1 MGVDLAT
8 YRARIGTFISR
19 RNVSDDDERRRIV
32 RAMWRTTNLSKAMVT
47 TNLKYN
53 ITSGTHSLEKPIHIC
68 SSTAFG
74 FLPTLQHVRPS
85 GYSGL
90 RLYAVAERFA
100 LTLVAMSFILIK
112 QLLLLL
118 SGDVE
123 TNPGPLGQHTEDPTF
138 TFKNII
144 RALRPV
150 VQWKSLG
157 IELEISAAKIKEID
171 HNNRGQVAECKHDMV
186 QFWLESDS
194 SSSWRKLI
202 DALISND
209 QSVLAEEIKNTY
221 CQTPQDSTLPVLPKS
236 GENISIKELKGR
248 YCNLKSAKVDF
259 PPVPKFSFTN
269 LALIKDTTE
278 TCRSAFFY
286 NTIQGSVDDVIETKV
301 TITYEDLFESVT
313 PQNRIFLLEGRPG
326 CGKTTL
332 TRKISRDWGEGTIL
346 SFVKYLFLIPLR
358 QFYATPIIELS
369 SILEYFALSV
379 LETEIRGNT
388 GHGVC
393 FIFDGLDEYSQKY
406 TADGRSWFEQL
417 LRGEVLT
424 SSIIMITSR
433 PNASVQLRESVHIR
447 GEVLGF
453 LKKQVDE
460 YIDKS
465 YSNNPSKA
473 SEVKAYLHN
482 HQNIQHICYVPLHL
496 VMIIFIYN
504 TCEEDKAPLPK
515 TETDVYNLFTVMS
528 LVRYYRKMGRT
539 VKLNQLKLLPSS
551 ELSLFR
557 SICKLAYNTTVL
569 SKTSISL
576 HDVND
581 EFSISDVVNLGIII
595 ADQKEGLTGGEPVLS
610 FVHLTN
616 QEFLAAY
623 HVSTLPPDEQLKAVR
638 EHVGQPHMSVV
649 LKFFCGITG
658 LQDPDHWTS
667 ILDNALIDED
677 DEKKVNLKAMHC
689 VFESQN
695 GQRCRELFSKAGG
708 DLVILNETLTLLDYC
723 VAGYCLESAS
733 DAVKSITL
741 RCQLTAEGL
750 EIIVQKLTRSLESV
764 TELEIRDDLCDK
776 DKISALKEL
785 LHRFPKVKSL
795 K

>member
-32 RAMWRTTNLSKAMVT
+32 RTMSRRKNLSKAMVT
-47 TNLKYN
+47 TNLKYLTTI

-90 RLYAVAERFA
+90 YLYAVAERFA
-100 LTLVAMSFILIK
+100 LALVAMSFILIK

-118 SGDVE
+118 SGDIE
-123 TNPGPLGQHTEDPTF
+123 TNPGPLGQNTEDLLDMECSEEDIYTIAGYDLDWKVVGRRLIGEQKVMDIDREGSSENDKRDKMLLDWKK
-138 TFKNII
+138 TKTRNATYQ
-144 RALRPV
+144 ALVNVLRTIGNNATADRV
-150 VQWKSLG
+150 E
-157 IELEISAAKIKEID
+157 ELE
-171 HNNRGQVAECKHDMV
+171 
-186 QFWLESDS
+186 
-194 SSSWRKLI
+194 
-202 DALISND
+202 
-209 QSVLAEEIKNTY
+209 KNSR
-221 CQTPQDSTLPVLPKS
+221 PQ
-236 GENISIKELKGR
+236 GE
-248 YCNLKSAKVDF
+248 
-259 PPVPKFSFTN
+259 FSFTN

-313 PQNRIFLLEGRPG
+313 SQNRILLLEGRPG

-346 SFVKYLFLIPLR
+346 SFIKYLFLIPLR
-358 QFYATPIIELS
+358 QFYATPITDLS
-369 SILEYFALSV
+369 SILEYFALST
-379 LETEIRGNT
+379 LQTEISGNA

-417 LRGEVLT
+417 LRGEELT

-433 PNASVQLRESVHIR
+433 PNASVQLRECVNTR
-447 GEVLGF
+447 GEVVGF
-453 LKKQVDE
+453 LKEQIDE
-460 YIDKS
+460 YIDQS

-482 HQNIQHICYVPLHL
+482 HQNIQHMCYVPLHL

-504 TCEEDKAPLPK
+504 TCEEDKAPLPN
-515 TETDVYNLFTVMS
+515 TETDVYHLFTVMS
-528 LVRYYRKMGRT
+528 LVRYYRKMGKN
-539 VKLNQLKLLPSS
+539 VVLNQLKSLPSS
-551 ELSLFR
+551 ELSLFH

-595 ADQKEGLTGGEPVLS
+595 ADQKEGLTGGEPILS

-616 QEFLAAY
+616 QEFLAAF
-623 HVSTLPPDEQLKAVR
+623 HVSTLPPDEQLKAIR
-638 EHVGQPHMSVV
+638 EHVGQPHMGVV

-658 LQDPDHWTS
+658 LQNPDHWTS
-667 ILDNALIDED
+667 ILDNALIDEKYA
-677 DEKKVNLKAMHC
+677 KKVNLKAVHC

-695 GQRCRELFSKAGG
+695 GQRCRELFSKADGK
-708 DLVILNETLTLLDYC
+708 LLIRNETLTLLDYC
-723 VAGYCLESAS
+723 VVGYCLESAH
-733 DAVKSITL
+733 DTVKSIEL
-741 RCQLTAEGL
+741 SCQLTAEGL
-750 EIIVQKLTRSLESV
+750 EIIVQKLTRSIESV
-764 TELEIRDDLCDK
+764 TKLEIFDDLCDK

-795 K
+795 E

>member
-32 RAMWRTTNLSKAMVT
+32 RTMSRRKNLSKAMVT
-47 TNLKYN
+47 TNLKYLTTI

-90 RLYAVAERFA
+90 YLYAVAERFA
-100 LTLVAMSFILIK
+100 LALVAMSFILIK

-118 SGDVE
+118 SGDIE
-123 TNPGPLGQHTEDPTF
+123 TNPGPLGQNTEDLLDMECSEEDIYTIAGYDLDWKVVGRRLIGEQKVMDIDREGSSENDKRDKMLLDWKK
-138 TFKNII
+138 TKTRNATYQ
-144 RALRPV
+144 ALVNVLRTIGNNATADRV
-150 VQWKSLG
+150 E
-157 IELEISAAKIKEID
+157 ELE
-171 HNNRGQVAECKHDMV
+171 
-186 QFWLESDS
+186 
-194 SSSWRKLI
+194 
-202 DALISND
+202 
-209 QSVLAEEIKNTY
+209 KNSR
-221 CQTPQDSTLPVLPKS
+221 PQ
-236 GENISIKELKGR
+236 GE
-248 YCNLKSAKVDF
+248 
-259 PPVPKFSFTN
+259 FSFTN

-313 PQNRIFLLEGRPG
+313 SQNRILLLEGRPG

-346 SFVKYLFLIPLR
+346 SFIKYLFLIPLR
-358 QFYATPIIELS
+358 QFYATPITDLS
-369 SILEYFALSV
+369 SILEYFALST
-379 LETEIRGNT
+379 LQTEISGNA

-417 LRGEVLT
+417 LRGEELT

-433 PNASVQLRESVHIR
+433 PNASVQLRECVNTR
-447 GEVLGF
+447 GEVVGF
-453 LKKQVDE
+453 LKEQIDE
-460 YIDKS
+460 YIDQS

-482 HQNIQHICYVPLHL
+482 HQNIQHMCYVPLHL

-504 TCEEDKAPLPK
+504 TCEEDKAPLPN
-515 TETDVYNLFTVMS
+515 TETDVYHLFTVMS
-528 LVRYYRKMGRT
+528 LV
-539 VKLNQLKLLPSS
+539 
-551 ELSLFR
+551 

-595 ADQKEGLTGGEPVLS
+595 ADQKEGLTGGEPILS

-616 QEFLAAY
+616 QEFLAAF
-623 HVSTLPPDEQLKAVR
+623 HVSTLPPDEQLKAIR
-638 EHVGQPHMSVV
+638 EHVGQPHMGVV

-658 LQDPDHWTS
+658 LQNPDHWTS
-667 ILDNALIDED
+667 ILDNALIDEKYA
-677 DEKKVNLKAMHC
+677 KKVNLKAVHC

-695 GQRCRELFSKAGG
+695 GQRCRELFSKADGK
-708 DLVILNETLTLLDYC
+708 LLIRNETLTLLDYC
-723 VAGYCLESAS
+723 VVGYCLESAH
-733 DAVKSITL
+733 DTVKSIEL
-741 RCQLTAEGL
+741 SCQLTAEGL
-750 EIIVQKLTRSLESV
+750 EIIVQKLTRSIESV
-764 TELEIRDDLCDK
+764 TKLEIFDDLCDK

-795 K
+795 E

>member
-1 MGVDLAT
+1 MYID
-8 YRARIGTFISR
+8 
-19 RNVSDDDERRRIV
+19 
-32 RAMWRTTNLSKAMVT
+32 
-47 TNLKYN
+47 
-53 ITSGTHSLEKPIHIC
+53 SLCP
-68 SSTAFG
+68 
-74 FLPTLQHVRPS
+74 L
-85 GYSGL
+85 
-90 RLYAVAERFA
+90 
-100 LTLVAMSFILIK
+100 
-112 QLLLLL
+112 
-118 SGDVE
+118 
-123 TNPGPLGQHTEDPTF
+123 NGPLCLHIT
-138 TFKNII
+138 
-144 RALRPV
+144 
-150 VQWKSLG
+150 
-157 IELEISAAKIKEID
+157 
-171 HNNRGQVAECKHDMV
+171 
-186 QFWLESDS
+186 
-194 SSSWRKLI
+194 
-202 DALISND
+202 
-209 QSVLAEEIKNTY
+209 
-221 CQTPQDSTLPVLPKS
+221 
-236 GENISIKELKGR
+236 GENTSIKELKGR

-313 PQNRIFLLEGRPG
+313 SQNRIFLLEGRPG

-346 SFVKYLFLIPLR
+346 SFVKYLFLVPLR
-358 QFYATPIIELS
+358 QFYTTPIIELS

-453 LKKQVDE
+453 LKKQIDE

-482 HQNIQHICYVPLHL
+482 HQNIQHMCYVPLHL

-504 TCEEDKAPLPK
+504 TCEDDKAPLPK

-539 VKLNQLKLLPSS
+539 VKLNQLKSLPSS

-623 HVSTLPPDEQLKAVR
+623 HVSTLPPDEQLKAIR
-638 EHVGQPHMSVV
+638 EHVGQPHMGVV

-658 LQDPDHWTS
+658 LQNADHWTS
-667 ILDNALIDED
+667 ILDNALIDENYI
-677 DEKKVNLKAMHC
+677 KKVNLKAVHC
-689 VFESQN
+689 VFESQK
-695 GQRCRELFSKAGG
+695 GQRCRELFSKADGK
-708 DLVILNETLTLLDYC
+708 LLIRNETLTLLDYC
-723 VAGYCLESAS
+723 VVGYCLESAS

-741 RCQLTAEGL
+741 RCPLTAEGL

-764 TELEIRDDLCDK
+764 TELE
-776 DKISALKEL
+776 
-785 LHRFPKVKSL
+785 
-795 K
+795 